1 MPEIILHHY
10 PMSPASEKVR
20 AILGYKQMAW
30 KSVHIPPVMPK
41 PDVLA
46 LTGGYRR
53 TPFMQ
58 IGADV
63 FCDTGLICNAL
74 EHYKPDPGLCLP
86 EERGA
91 SLIISEWADTTL
103 FRAAMAYCFQP
114 AGAALLLGSM
124 PAEAAKAFVE
134 DRKAMASGTVRL
146 RPGDATSAYR
156 SYLRRL
162 SSMLDWQPFLIGKR
176 PCLADF
182 AAYQSIWFTRTQ
194 VPALAGILDATPAV
208 KTWADRISAFGQGTA
223 HPISATEAIAIC
235 AQSTSQEP
243 GKLLK
248 GEPFQ
253 DDHGIPLG
261 SQVTVAAES
270 FGTETTAGELIA
282 ATRTHYSL
290 RRHDARAGTVHVH
303 FPRVGYVLRKAEG

>member
-41 PDVLA
+41 PDVVA

-53 TPFMQ
+53 TPFLQ

-63 FCDTGLICNAL
+63 FCDTALICNVL

-91 SLIISEWADTTL
+91 SLILSEWADTTL
-103 FRAAMAYCFQP
+103 FRVSMAYNFQP

-124 PAEAAKAFVE
+124 PADVAKAFVE
-134 DRKAMASGTVRL
+134 DRKAMAAGTIRL

-182 AAYQSIWFTRTQ
+182 AVYQCIWFTRTQ

-208 KTWADRISAFGQGTA
+208 KAWADRMAAFGQGMPHA
-223 HPISATEAIAIC
+223 ISATEAIAIS
-235 AQSTSQEP
+235 ARSTCQEP

-253 DDHGIPLG
+253 DDHGISLG
-261 SQVTVAAES
+261 SQVTLAAES
-270 FGTETTAGELIA
+270 FGTETTTGELIA

-290 RRHDARAGTVHVH
+290 RRQDARAGTVHVH
-303 FPRVGYVLRKAEG
+303 FPRVGYVLRKAD